1 MTIVQTLALAVGMAV
16 LPADAAVDAKVLI
29 ARETA
34 WRSYFAGDVK
44 TLGDLLPPEFIGLGM
59 NDEPFGDRATTLADS
74 QAFHERGGRLVSL
87 SFPETRQQRYG
98 DTVVLYGRFEAVIE
112 SGGKQAH
119 DARPPH
125 GNVRAARRQ
134 VVAPRLASRPGLDT
148 RQVASR
154 DTRFRPRMLVDGD
167 SSGRAADR
175 PGTAR
180 SG

>member
-98 DTVVLYGRFEAVIE
+98 DTVVLYGRFVAVIE
-112 SGGKQAH
+112 SGGKQATM
-119 DARPPH
+119 R
-125 GNVRAARRQ
+125 GRLTETFVRRDGKWWH
-134 VVAPRLASRPGLDT
+134 PGWHLDLASTPDK
-148 RQVASR
+148 
-154 DTRFRPRMLVDGD
+154 
-167 SSGRAADR
+167 
-175 PGTAR
+175 
-180 SG
+180 